1 MPQLTVKAIVTGVVL
16 SIVLSGANAYIG
28 LFAGLTVSASI
39 PAAVM
44 SMAVLSM
51 FKRSSILEH
60 NIVQTAAS
68 AGESLAAGVI
78 FTLPALLMLNYWNVF
93 DYWWVSVIALVGG
106 LLGVLYTIPLRHSL
120 IVSENLAF
128 PEGQATARV
137 LKAGQ
142 ERGGEVRFLLL
153 GAGLGAIAKF
163 CETGLKVWESTAQ
176 WATRVG
182 GDSVAYFGSNLSP
195 ALVGVGYIVGINI
208 ASLVLLGGLFSWNVA
223 LPIFGAFYL
232 ENYPELAASV
242 ADMTAAQAAGAIWST
257 QIRYIGVGAM
267 IVGGLWALLS
277 LRGSLVD
284 AFRRGFGKTAT
295 AAAVAETDRDTP
307 MRIVL
312 IGVGCMALLMWGIYF
327 NVVGSAGIS
336 LSMMLLMV
344 TTGFLFS
351 AVAAYMAGLVG
362 SSNNPVSGV
371 TIATILF
378 SSLLMLWLVGKGDA
392 TAPAAVILIGAVV
405 CCAAAIGGDNMQ
417 DLKAGR
423 MVGSTPYKQQ
433 IMQVVGVVSAAFVLA
448 PILNFLLEAYGIGAP
463 TAENPDA
470 LLAPQATLMASV
482 AQGILGTDA
491 NLPWGMI
498 YTGMGVGAAIIICDE
513 VLRVRKASFRM
524 PVLAVAVGIYLP
536 VELAVPIFIGGLLSY
551 LAKRARGREGARSGS
566 LLAAGL
572 ITGEALLGI
581 LIAVVI
587 VATSDKTPLA
597 VPFELPFAAAD
608 WLGILALAIV
618 AVLLYRAGA
627 RRNTTGAG

>member
-1 MPQLTVKAIVTGVVL
+1 MPQLTVKAIVTGVLL

-39 PAAVM
+39 PAAVL
-44 SMAVLSM
+44 SMAVLSL

-106 LLGVLYTIPLRHSL
+106 LLGVLYTVGFRHSL

-128 PEGQATARV
+128 PEGQATAQV

-142 ERGGEVRFLLL
+142 EQGGEVRFLLL
-153 GAGLGAIAKF
+153 GAALGAAAKL
-163 CETGLKVWESTAQ
+163 CDTGLRIWDQSAQ
-176 WATRVG
+176 WAARVS
-182 GDSVAYFGSNLSP
+182 GDSIAYIGSSLSP

-223 LPIFGAFYL
+223 LPVFGAWQL
-232 ENYPELAASV
+232 ENHPELAAAV
-242 ADMTAAQAAGAIWST
+242 ADMSAADAAFTIWST
-257 QIRYIGVGAM
+257 QIRFLGVGAM
-267 IVGGLWALLS
+267 IVGGLWALIS

-284 AFRRGFGKTAT
+284 AFRRGFGKTTTVA
-295 AAAVAETDRDTP
+295 AETDRDTP
-307 MRIVL
+307 MRIVA
-312 IGVGCMALLMWGIYF
+312 IGVGCMALLMWAIYY
-327 NVVGSAGIS
+327 NVVGSAGVS
-336 LSMMLLMV
+336 LAMMLLMV

-378 SSLLMLWLVGKGDA
+378 SSLLMLWMVGAGDA
-392 TAPAAVILIGAVV
+392 TAPAAVIMIGAVV

-423 MVGSTPYKQQ
+423 MVGATPWKQQ
-433 IMQVVGVVSAAFVLA
+433 IMQVVGVVSATFLLA
-448 PILNFLLEAYGIGAP
+448 PILNILLDAYGIGP
-463 TAENPDA
+463 RTPENPDS

-482 AQGILGTDA
+482 AQGVLGVGED
-491 NLPWGMI
+491 LPWNMI
-498 YTGMGVGAAIIICDE
+498 YAGLAVGALIIVCDE
-513 VLRVRKASFRM
+513 VLRVRKAAFRM

-536 VELAVPIFIGGLLSY
+536 VELAVPIFLGGLVSFLVG
-551 LAKRARGREGARSGS
+551 RARGGEGARPGS
-566 LLAAGL
+566 LYAAGL
-572 ITGEALLGI
+572 ITGWALMGIVIAAFIVATRDKDVLSLPFSAGVWPGI
-581 LIAVVI
+581 LVLAVI
-587 VATSDKTPLA
+587 VA
-597 VPFELPFAAAD
+597 
-608 WLGILALAIV
+608 
-618 AVLLYRAGA
+618 LLYRAGA
-627 RRNTTGAG
+627 SKGATR